1 MRSPAQRKISKS
13 RRESLPP
20 FRNQHPPSRPLLRLW
35 SLLDVRRSLLVSAGS
50 SIVLWLAVSLWVI
63 SRTIAEAVQLAELVE
78 VLPWSEVQFE
88 ATRVM
93 QI

>member
-1 MRSPAQRKISKS
+1 
-13 RRESLPP
+13 
-20 FRNQHPPSRPLLRLW
+20 
-35 SLLDVRRSLLVSAGS
+35 VSAGS

-93 QI
+93 QIWAN